1 MHRRKWIS
9 VVCFSAIFASLFV
22 LPSPAGAVIGQGV
35 TAKDLAK
42 ELVEEQ
48 TAKTAE
54 QKNQALIKAA
64 QNPIANMVS
73 VPFQNNFNLGYGPHG
88 KMQYVCNFQPVYPLV
103 LPHRWTLITR
113 NILPIVAQPW
123 PKNTGGLGDLT
134 SSFFFAPPPF
144 GDLMVGVGPVFQF
157 PTATNRT
164 LGSEKWS
171 IGPTGVLVYS
181 KGKWL
186 VGALVNNL
194 WTYAGN
200 RTRRDVDMMTLQPF
214 INYNLPK
221 DWFVF
226 TSPIITSAWNAKNGE
241 KWTLPVGGGIGRLFH
256 FGKMPVNMSAQG
268 LYNLERPRYQADWTV
283 RYTVQFLFP
292 KS

>member
-1 MHRRKWIS
+1 M
-9 VVCFSAIFASLFV
+9 VVIFFSLFV
-22 LPSPAGAVIGQGV
+22 LPVTAGAVEKQG
-35 TAKDLAK
+35 TSAQTRGGDQT
-42 ELVEEQ
+42 EL
-48 TAKTAE
+48 TAE
-54 QKNQALIKAA
+54 QKNEALIKAA

-88 KMQYVCNFQPVYPLV
+88 KMQYICNIQPVYPIDLS
-103 LPHRWTLITR
+103 HNWTLITR
-113 NILPIVAQPW
+113 NILPVIAQPW

-134 SSFFFAPPPF
+134 SSFFITPSPF
-144 GDLMVGVGPVFQF
+144 GNLMIGVGPVFQF

-171 IGPTGVLVYS
+171 IGPTGVVVYS

-186 VGALVNNL
+186 VGALINNL

-200 RTRRDVDMMTLQPF
+200 RTRRDVDTMTLQPF

-221 DWFVF
+221 SWFIF
-226 TSPIITSAWNAKNGE
+226 TSPIITAAWNAKNGE
-241 KWTLPVGGGIGRLFH
+241 KWTLPVGGGIGKLLH
-256 FGKMPVNMSAQG
+256 FGKVPVNMSVQG